1 MKRRMLSVKKGFGIC
16 VTLALALFPAVS
28 TAANSAQR
36 YWTGTTASGAIVTD
50 EECPLVVEKE
60 ILTFE
65 VPEFPEQYYQEID
78 DYLAYDGSVTAQ
90 YTFRNP
96 SENTVTAT
104 LVFPFGTVPNYGYLQ
119 DRETGEVF
127 LNADTEK
134 YGIMVDGGETEKIL
148 RHTLSLYGEQF
159 ELERD
164 MGLLHEGY
172 VKDTFYSPDLP
183 VTRYTYEPEE
193 VDTETYTAASAAFVL
208 SADPEKTK
216 VLMENQSGGT
226 LQKDSVRLESWVE
239 QDRPFVVN
247 VIGEPL
253 EQMPD
258 WKFYENGACEKE
270 IEGTMVLAGTETT
283 TLKELLLSEYQ
294 TESGVLEYD
303 WYNAAVAMLN
313 LSEWEYGAVS
323 GTEFTFDL
331 SERLMR
337 WYEYEITVPPGET
350 IVNTVTAPLYPSID
364 TGYRPPVYEYRYLTS
379 PAKTWAEFG
388 TLEIVIHTPY
398 YRIKSEPEGF
408 EKTEDGYVC
417 QLKGLP
423 EDELMFWL
431 CGEEEPES
439 LYYSSDAFPAG
450 AAAAGLATVLILAV
464 VLAAVIRKRKKGNKV
479 R

>member
-28 TAANSAQR
+28 TAANSVQR

-65 VPEFPEQYYQEID
+65 VPEFPEQYYQERD

-104 LVFPFGTVPNYGYLQ
+104 LVFPFGTVPDYGYFQ
-119 DRETGEVF
+119 DWETGEVF

-134 YGIMVDGGETEKIL
+134 YGITVDGEETEKIL

-164 MGLLHEGY
+164 MGLLQEGY
-172 VKDTFYSPDLP
+172 VKDSFYSPDLP

-417 QLKGLP
+417 HLKGLP
-423 EDELMFWL
+423 EDELTFWL

-439 LYYSSDAFPAG
+439 PYYSSDAFPAG
-450 AAAAGLATVLILAV
+450 AAAAGLAAVLILAV

>member
-1 MKRRMLSVKKGFGIC
+1 MKRRMPSVKKGFCIC

-28 TAANSAQR
+28 AAANSAQR

-65 VPEFPEQYYQEID
+65 IPEFPEQYYQEISE
-78 DYLAYDGSVTAQ
+78 YLAYEGSVTAQ
-90 YTFRNP
+90 YTFGNP

-134 YGIMVDGGETEKIL
+134 YGITVDGGEMEKIL
-148 RHTLSLYGEQF
+148 RHTLSLYGAQF

-164 MGLLHEGY
+164 MGLLHQGY

-183 VTRYTYEPEE
+183 VTRYTYHPEG

-208 SADPEKTK
+208 SVDPEKTK

-226 LQKDSVRLESWVE
+226 LQKDSVRLESWVD
-239 QDRPFVVN
+239 QRQPFVVD

-253 EQMPD
+253 DQMPD
-258 WKFYENGACEKE
+258 WKFYENGTCEKE

-283 TLKELLLSEYQ
+283 TLRDLLLSEYQ
-294 TESGVLEYD
+294 TESGVLESD
-303 WYNAAVAMLN
+303 WYNAAVEMLN

-331 SERLMR
+331 SDRLMR
-337 WYEYEITVPPGET
+337 WYEYEITVPPGGT
-350 IVNTVTAPLYPSID
+350 IINTVTAPVYPSID

-388 TLEIVIHTPY
+388 NLEIVIHTPY

-408 EKTEDGYVC
+408 EKTADGYVC
-417 QLKGLP
+417 RLEGLP
-423 EDELMFWL
+423 EDELTFRL
-431 CGEEEPES
+431 CGEEEPEP
-439 LYYSSDAFPAG
+439 LYYSSDSFPVWT
-450 AAAAGLATVLILAV
+450 AAAGVAAVLILAV
-464 VLAAVIRKRKKGNKV
+464 VMAAVIRKRKKGNKV